1 MNKRKKMKTIFKQE
15 YCSSCGKK
23 YDPARGKCPNCG
35 SSYFDKNIARSWK
48 NCTALGV
55 GKEISVFLVGLIGLN
70 IFVAII
76 EMILI
81 AYKTPILSAQGL
93 SGTDLVSAL
102 NNYISSGE
110 GMAIIFFPS
119 YALLFIAL
127 CLILWNDLGRVLK
140 RFTNPYTYL
149 GIPLGFLMMGLTI
162 AYSYLVALIPGY
174 GDNQNQSNVNT
185 VVQYSPYLSL
195 LIFGFIG
202 PFCEEITYRLGLFNF
217 FKRFNNVIAY
227 IVTAVVFGLI
237 HFDFSNALSAT
248 EWLNLPIYMLMGAFL
263 AFCYDKFGFGASYLA
278 HATNNIFSVIS
289 VMIASKAG

>member
-1 MNKRKKMKTIFKQE
+1 MKPLFKQE
-15 YCSSCGKK
+15 YCASCGKK
-23 YDPARGKCPNCG
+23 YDPARGKCPNCA
-35 SSYFDKNIARSWK
+35 SSYYDKNICRSWK
-48 NCTALGV
+48 SCTALGP
-55 GKEISVFLVGLIGLN
+55 GKEASVFLVGLIGLN

-76 EMILI
+76 ELILI
-81 AYKTPILSAQGL
+81 AYKRPLLIEQGL
-93 SGTDLVSAL
+93 SGAELTTAL
-102 NNYISSGE
+102 NTYINSGE

-119 YALLFIAL
+119 YALLFVTL
-127 CLILWNDLGRVLK
+127 CLILWNDLGRVFK
-140 RFTNPYTYL
+140 RFANPYTYL
-149 GIPLGFLMMGLTI
+149 GIPLGFIMMAITI
-162 AYSYLVALIPGY
+162 GYSYLVSMVPGY

-217 FKRFNNVIAY
+217 FKRFNTVIAY
-227 IVTAVVFGLI
+227 IVTAIVFGLI

-278 HATNNIFSVIS
+278 HATNNIFSVVS